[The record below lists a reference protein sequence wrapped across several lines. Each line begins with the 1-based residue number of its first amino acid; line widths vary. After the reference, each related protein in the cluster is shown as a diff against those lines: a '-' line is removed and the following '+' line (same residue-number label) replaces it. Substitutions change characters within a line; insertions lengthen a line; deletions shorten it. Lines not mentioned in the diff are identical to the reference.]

1 MKKIVIANDLV
12 LSTWKHFIKCP
23 FKKNTPY
30 YTYNCGNTN
39 LKFHN
44 YNYYKYPRTASE
56 EEEMTVEV
64 GRSKRKETPPPPYED
79 PPSYS
84 VAVQMEHEWVTPS
97 TNSC

>member
-1 MKKIVIANDLV
+1 MGEKAK
-12 LSTWKHFIKCP
+12 
-23 FKKNTPY
+23 
-30 YTYNCGNTN
+30 
-39 LKFHN
+39 
-44 YNYYKYPRTASE
+44 RTLSE
-56 EEEMTVEV
+56 EEDSGAGMAAVV